1 MRGEKYRAKIEK
13 RSRRFASRV
22 ERASPP
28 QLRLP
33 AFAAH
38 ARETARRHR
47 AFSAPHLPCRLV
59 EARFDNREGLGQ
71 SAAQLG
77 KVVRVLARTAIFEG
91 GATGAP

>member
-13 RSRRFASRV
+13 RSRQFALRV

-59 EARFDNREGLGQ
+59 EARFDNREGLG
-71 SAAQLG
+71 A
-77 KVVRVLARTAIFEG
+77 VRRAVEKSRAGSGVDGHF
-91 GATGAP
+91 